1 MQDLELFKT
10 RSNHYKN
17 LINSLNKKKIRYK
30 EHLLLYE
37 ISIFENDLLK
47 LQKLV
52 KNYIKISIEQFYK
65 IKLDEK
71 QNFLKK
77 FKSLILN
84 IPNITPN
91 GVIVPKKVNI
101 KSYYKL
107 QNFIF
112 NLCSKYCLTKIS
124 DKIELCEVR
133 LMRSNK
139 FNYDN
144 NRSYSSSKI
153 HSDTW
158 SGNPCD
164 SKVVFF
170 IDGDKNNTIEFLRPK
185 KIDKS
190 FFNKKKNYESA
201 IKRYGFKKIKDLNH
215 KKLTIFD
222 QACLHRTKNKNTN
235 LRLSV
240 DFGIILKSNKNKKIT
255 LKRYKQR
262 FLKEKINLEKLKK
275 ILMPKSIH
283 EKFN

>member
-1 MQDLELFKT
+1 MQDLNLLKT
-10 RSNHYKN
+10 RGNHYEN
-17 LINSLNKKKIRYK
+17 LINSLKKKKIKYK
-30 EHLLLYE
+30 KNLLLYE
-37 ISIFENDLLK
+37 ISIFKKDLLK

-65 IKLDEK
+65 IKLNEK

-91 GVIVPKKVNI
+91 GVIMPKKENI

-112 NLCSKYCLTKIS
+112 NLCSKYCLTKIT

-164 SKVVFF
+164 SKVVLF

-201 IKRYGFKKIKDLNH
+201 IKKYGFKKIKDLNH
-215 KKLTIFD
+215 KRLTIFD

-240 DFGIILKSNKNKKIT
+240 DFGIILKTNKNKIIT
-255 LKRYKQR
+255 LERYKHR
-262 FLKEKINLEKLKK
+262 FLKKKININQLIK
-275 ILMPKSIH
+275 ILKPKSIH